1 MYVPQSFFMK
11 KEILQKKRNLSSTH
25 LFHVKNNQN
34 IAGCKGSLPK
44 TCVRTTRKTS
54 VHLQK
59 YHRRTGEASVHL
71 QNHYRSSCGHFVG
84 LQNHYRRAGS
94 HFVPLQNPC
103 RSSGDTS
110 VHLQSLYRTD
120 FSIFNLILTL

>member
-11 KEILQKKRNLSSTH
+11 KEILQKKRNLSAS
-25 LFHVKNNQN
+25 FFPVKLNQN

-54 VHLQK
+54 VYLQ
-59 YHRRTGEASVHL
+59 R
-71 QNHYRSSCGHFVG
+71 
-84 LQNHYRRAGS
+84 
-94 HFVPLQNPC
+94 
-103 RSSGDTS
+103 
-110 VHLQSLYRTD
+110 LYRTD

>member
-1 MYVPQSFFMK
+1 MYVPQTFFMK
-11 KEILQKKRNLSSTH
+11 KEILQKKRNLSSTP

-34 IAGCKGSLPK
+34 IAGCPCNLPK
-44 TCVRTTRKTS
+44 TCVRTARKTS
-54 VHLQK
+54 VYLQK
-59 YHRRTGEASVHL
+59 YYRRTGGGSVPL
-71 QNHYRSSCGHFVG
+71 QNHYRSSCSHFVG

-94 HFVPLQNPC
+94 HSVPLQNHC

-110 VHLQSLYRTD
+110 VGLQRLYSTD

>member
-11 KEILQKKRNLSSTH
+11 KEILQKKRNLSSS
-25 LFHVKNNQN
+25 FFPVKLNQN
-34 IAGCKGSLPK
+34 IAGCPCNLPK

-59 YHRRTGEASVHL
+59 YHRRTGGGSVPL
-71 QNHYRSSCGHFVG
+71 QNHYRSSCSHFVG
-84 LQNHYRRAGS
+84 LQNHYRRAGN
-94 HFVPLQNPC
+94 HFVPLQNRC

-110 VHLQSLYRTD
+110 VGLQRLYRTD

>member
-34 IAGCKGSLPK
+34 IAGCPCSLPK
-44 TCVRTTRKTS
+44 TCVRTTRK
-54 VHLQK
+54 
-59 YHRRTGEASVHL
+59 
-71 QNHYRSSCGHFVG
+71 
-84 LQNHYRRAGS
+84 
-94 HFVPLQNPC
+94 
-103 RSSGDTS
+103 TS